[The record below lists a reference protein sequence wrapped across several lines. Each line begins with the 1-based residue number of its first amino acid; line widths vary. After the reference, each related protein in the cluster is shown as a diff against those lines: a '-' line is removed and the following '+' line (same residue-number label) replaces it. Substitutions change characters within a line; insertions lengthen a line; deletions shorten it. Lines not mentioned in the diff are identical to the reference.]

1 MFVKWQMSWIIHCS
15 RVFNNNNPSV
25 YQQESEYTKVEP
37 YSGIDYTA
45 VKTKNGNIL

>member
-1 MFVKWQMSWIIHCS
+1 MFWIIHCS
-15 RVFNNNNPSV
+15 RVFNNNNPSG

-45 VKTKNGNIL
+45 VKTKNKNIL